1 MNQIKSAP
9 EQLEFQGLGRRSV
22 VADFDGGTITSEGG
36 ALLLR
41 ELDQRSGILNRFA
54 ACFIDRRN
62 PAYREHPVYR
72 LVAQRVH
79 GLCLGY
85 EDLNDHEH
93 LRFDPLFATL
103 CGQHDP
109 IGARRNRVADV
120 GKALAGKATLQRLE
134 STPAIDAQADRYHKI
149 THEPEKVRKF
159 FIEHFLRH
167 YSRGKPAKQIIIDLD
182 ATDDPLHG
190 NQEGRFFHGYYDT
203 YCYLP
208 LYAFCDGYLLAAE
221 LREANIDACVG
232 ADDVLERIVNGV
244 RGRWPKT
251 RIIVRADSGFAR
263 EWLMRWCEDHR
274 VDYVYGLARN
284 RRLRR
289 AIGKPMREATELFA
303 STQSAA
309 RVYEELTWRTKNSWS
324 RSRRVVAKAEY
335 IAGKEN
341 PRFMV
346 TSLSA
351 EEFPAKA
358 LYESLYYAGGEMENR
373 IKEQQLYLFA
383 DRTSSSTMRANQL
396 RLWFSTVAYLL
407 IHELRQT
414 ALVNTELATAQC
426 HTIRSKILKIGARV
440 TVSTRRVVVHLASGY
455 PYQKLFSQSL
465 RRIQLAFP

>member
-244 RGRWPKT
+244 R
-251 RIIVRADSGFAR
+251 AR
-263 EWLMRWCEDHR
+263 
-274 VDYVYGLARN
+274 
-284 RRLRR
+284 
-289 AIGKPMREATELFA
+289 
-303 STQSAA
+303 
-309 RVYEELTWRTKNSWS
+309 
-324 RSRRVVAKAEY
+324 
-335 IAGKEN
+335 
-341 PRFMV
+341 
-346 TSLSA
+346 
-351 EEFPAKA
+351 
-358 LYESLYYAGGEMENR
+358 
-373 IKEQQLYLFA
+373 
-383 DRTSSSTMRANQL
+383 
-396 RLWFSTVAYLL
+396 
-407 IHELRQT
+407 
-414 ALVNTELATAQC
+414 
-426 HTIRSKILKIGARV
+426 
-440 TVSTRRVVVHLASGY
+440 
-455 PYQKLFSQSL
+455 
-465 RRIQLAFP
+465 